1 MWVDVI
7 DLRDFYAS
15 PLGRLVR
22 RVVRRQLREIWP
34 DVSGQRVLGMGFA
47 TPFLGQFREEA
58 ERVLAVMPPAQG
70 VMHWPT
76 GEQGLVALAEDDALP
91 YPDRSMDRI
100 LLVHALESSAQ
111 FRDLLRECWRVLAD
125 GGRLVVVA
133 PQPPRFVGA
142 DRTLALCPRPPVFDG
157 AVGPV
162 IVRHAVRPG
171 TETYGALFPPPLVA
185 IVYVL
190 DIGGGARWPTIF
202 PDRRRRQYRG
212 SHQANLFSATGSGG
226 LAAPQGLCLGS
237 QRSSA
242 GANGQSQK
250 HTYYFWCYFWPNT
263 NKACSLN
270 RLAKRPVAAN
280 HCCCPLPLKRESGLN
295 GDPQLPHQG
304 DKVLDGTQMNVG
316 RVVPFVW

>member
-47 TPFLGQFREEA
+47 TPFLGQFLEEA

-70 VMHWPT
+70 VMHWPD
-76 GEQGLVALAEDDALP
+76 GESGLVALAEDDALP

-133 PQPPRFVGA
+133 PNRRGLWARIERSPFAQGRPYSMGQL
-142 DRTLALCPRPPVFDG
+142 DRLLRDMQFAPAQKNT
-157 AVGPV
+157 
-162 IVRHAVRPG
+162 
-171 TETYGALFPPPLVA
+171 ALFFPPLWWPLFTSWTLGVER
-185 IVYVL
+185 V
-190 DIGGGARWPTIF
+190 GRRFFPTIAGVNIVEATK
-202 PDRRRRQYRG
+202 QIY
-212 SHQANLFSATGSGG
+212 SA
-226 LAAPQGLCLGS
+226 P
-237 QRSSA
+237 
-242 GANGQSQK
+242 
-250 HTYYFWCYFWPNT
+250 
-263 NKACSLN
+263 
-270 RLAKRPVAAN
+270 PVAAA
-280 HCCCPLPLKRESGLN
+280 LRRLKDYVLVPN
-295 GDPQLPHQG
+295 GAAPARTANR
-304 DKVLDGTQMNVG
+304 KST
-316 RVVPFVW
+316 RIVPGVTSVPAQTKPVR